1 MAENLFSASRVKLQR
16 ARHFITELEAALGA
30 FKADEPVSGVVLAGK
45 MRVTIKPITDWPS
58 AIVGDAIHSMRT
70 ALDLMASE
78 LARLKNRSDKDV
90 YFPFSDSAETFDD
103 AIARRSF
110 AKAGDDAVAL
120 LKSFEPYRGGNDR
133 LRAVHDLDIQD
144 KHTGII
150 VTLARFDVQFVASFN
165 VNNAAAG
172 TVKADLAAMHYR
184 FPDTANFFAGAN
196 AVDTL
201 KELVEMVEGIL
212 EAFAALVASRA

>member
-1 MAENLFSASRVKLQR
+1 MVENLFSASRMKLQR
-16 ARHFITELEAALGA
+16 ARHFITELEAALEA
-30 FKADEPVSGVVLAGK
+30 FKADDPVSGVMLNDQMQITV
-45 MRVTIKPITDWPS
+45 KPITDWPS

-78 LARLKNRSDKDV
+78 MARLKNRSDKDV

-103 AIARRSF
+103 AIARRRF

-120 LKSFEPYRGGNDR
+120 LKTFEPYRGGNDR
-133 LRAVHDLDIQD
+133 LRAIHDLDIQD

-150 VTLARFDVQFVASFN
+150 VTLAQFSVQYEASYD
-165 VNNAAAG
+165 VNNIAAG

-184 FPDTANFFAGAN
+184 FPDNASFFAGAN
-196 AVDTL
+196 AIETL
-201 KELVEMVEGIL
+201 KELVDMVEGLL
-212 EAFAALVASRA
+212 EAFAALVTPRG